1 MSQMDLHFHMR
12 GTSRVSKIITHGSIY
27 SHHSQNTC
35 CTYTGLFHMRRSIV
49 AYKSTPLSN

>member
-12 GTSRVSKIITHGSIY
+12 GTSRVSKIITHGPIY
-27 SHHSQNTC
+27 SHHSQNMC